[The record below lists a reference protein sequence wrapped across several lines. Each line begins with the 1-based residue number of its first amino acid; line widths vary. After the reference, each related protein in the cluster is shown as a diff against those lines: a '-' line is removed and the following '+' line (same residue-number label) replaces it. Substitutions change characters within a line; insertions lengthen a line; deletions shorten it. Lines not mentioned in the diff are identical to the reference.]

1 MSTKELKMLKSNF
14 EHMLRSPLFAKMKEK
29 IKGLEEERRILRRV
43 ILELGSQLKEVDE
56 HSEKQS
62 DFPENIKYELE
73 ETTVPILNNSV
84 DTHKHIIKLEH
95 TEEED
100 VESIKEDNYVSVQ
113 KNANER
119 LVKME
124 SSDEELDDDEFK
136 CDECDTVQGV
146 NNCQLCDDENVCEEC
161 YGQGGDYGPN
171 EIWVCNKC
179 LPTCNGCGKKLYSA
193 MDECCNKGRSDIE
206 EVYYQEYKCSKC
218 GFITTSDD
226 PDCSKCK
233 KKACMMAITNDSEEE
248 EEEEE
253 EEVEYVEVEEEVVEE
268 EEEVEYVEVEESEE
282 EEEEEEE
289 EDEEEEEEEEDEEE
303 EVFEVTIKGKK
314 YYTTDTVN
322 GEIYTILPDGDIGD
336 EVGMYKNGVARFA

>member
-14 EHMLRSPLFAKMKEK
+14 EHMLRSPLFVKMKEK

-233 KKACMMAITNDSEEE
+233 KKACMLAITNDSEEE
-248 EEEEE
+248 
-253 EEVEYVEVEEEVVEE
+253 V
-268 EEEVEYVEVEESEE
+268 EEVEYVEVEESGEE
-282 EEEEEEE
+282 EE
-289 EDEEEEEEEEDEEE
+289 
-303 EVFEVTIKGKK
+303 
-314 YYTTDTVN
+314 
-322 GEIYTILPDGDIGD
+322 
-336 EVGMYKNGVARFA
+336 

>member
-1 MSTKELKMLKSNF
+1 
-14 EHMLRSPLFAKMKEK
+14 MLRSPLFAKMKEK

-56 HSEKQS
+56 HSEKQG

-73 ETTVPILNNSV
+73 ETTVSILNNSV

-179 LPTCNGCGKKLYSA
+179 LPMCNGCEEVYSA

-206 EVYYQEYKCSKC
+206 KYIIKNISVVNVGLLQLA
-218 GFITTSDD
+218 TT
-226 PDCSKCK
+226 DCSKCK
-233 KKACMMAITNDSEEE
+233 KKACMLAITNDSEEE
-248 EEEEE
+248 EEEERRRRRGRRKA
-253 EEVEYVEVEEEVVEE
+253 VCNLKIVM
-268 EEEVEYVEVEESEE
+268 
-282 EEEEEEE
+282 
-289 EDEEEEEEEEDEEE
+289 
-303 EVFEVTIKGKK
+303 KK
-314 YYTTDTVN
+314 
-322 GEIYTILPDGDIGD
+322 
-336 EVGMYKNGVARFA
+336 